1 MAGEGSDP
9 RPKKPPAHAPAEHV
23 QCTYIVHTYRGP
35 WQCAS
40 SSCIER
46 VICLNWRLPPY
57 ARLNTFLQF
66 ISPCMSSG
74 VGAVQKSSR
83 KIIYYIILMISP
95 PVHRCTNICVQ
106 NWVYRGHHNK
116 TPGLVPLNQNEI
128 PRQVTLYQNEIPR
141 HVPQCQKEIP
151 RHVTLYQNEIPRQ
164 VPQCRNKRPRQVPS

>member
-74 VGAVQKSSR
+74 VGAVKESPCRNFYS
-83 KIIYYIILMISP
+83 ILMMSVNSALLHNHP
-95 PVHRCTNICVQ
+95 LSELG
-106 NWVYRGHHNK
+106 VYKGRHNK
-116 TPGLVPLNQNEI
+116 KTHMVPLNQDEI
-128 PRQVTLYQNEIPR
+128 PRLVTLYQNEIPR
-141 HVPQCQKEIP
+141 L
-151 RHVTLYQNEIPRQ
+151 VTLYQNEIPRL
-164 VPQCRNKRPRQVPS
+164 VT